1 MPIYYLTNEDFQII
15 CNALNDFF
23 KKTKEPPPDYRHTYF
38 EKLDS
43 IIAIPQKTFNSRD
56 LYPTL
61 IDKASCYFYFINKF
75 HPFNNGNK
83 RLSIVATGV
92 FLQYNGYQLNVDEE
106 LLYTFAKEVT
116 KHDDSQERE
125 FKKVTSFIRKYSYT
139 ALAMR
144 LKDMLS
150 SLQFQGTLSER
161 LGLRSKPTEDN
172 PTHKRGKKSNH
183 P

>member
-1 MPIYYLTNEDFQII
+1 MRKMPIIYLTNEDFQII
-15 CNALNDFF
+15 CNALNEFF
-23 KKTKEPPPDYRHTYF
+23 SKTKEPPPDYRQTYF

-43 IIAIPQKTFNSRD
+43 IIAIPQKTFSGKD

-61 IDKASCYFYFINKF
+61 IHKASCYFYFINKF

-106 LLYTFAKEVT
+106 ILYTFAKEVT
-116 KHDDSQERE
+116 KHVADQDKQFNTVVE
-125 FKKVTSFIRKYSYT
+125 FIRKYSYT

-144 LKDMLS
+144 LKDMISL
-150 SLQFQGTLSER
+150 LQFQGSLSER
-161 LGLRSKPTEDN
+161 LGLKSQPPTKISK
-172 PTHKRGKKSNH
+172 K
-183 P
+183 

>member
-1 MPIYYLTNEDFQII
+1 MAIYYLTNEDFQII

-23 KKTKEPPPDYRHTYF
+23 KKTKEPPPDYRQTYF

-43 IIAIPQKTFNSRD
+43 IIAIPQKTFSEKD
-56 LYPTL
+56 LYPSL
-61 IDKASCYFYFINKF
+61 MEKASCYFYFINKF

-92 FLQYNGYQLNVDEE
+92 FLQYNSYQLNVDED

-116 KHDDSQERE
+116 KHGDDQDKE
-125 FKKVTSFIRKYSYT
+125 FKMVVEFIRKYSYT

-144 LKDMLS
+144 LKDMIA
-150 SLQFQGTLSER
+150 SLQFQGSLSSR
-161 LGLRSKPTEDN
+161 LGLRSKSAETE
-172 PTHKRGKKSNH
+172 PPKTHEKKSH
-183 P
+183 K